1 MEHKRLEGELIRMI
15 RQSRR
20 LKQVEF
26 AAKIGITQAMLSYI
40 ENGLRGLNEVTEGRI
55 RQEFSID
62 DNAIDYLSTA
72 SHIAKGEKRDER

>member
-1 MEHKRLEGELIRMI
+1 VDRKKLNGELVRMI

-40 ENGLRGLNEVTEGRI
+40 ENGIRELNETNEGRI
-55 RQEFSID
+55 RQEFNID
-62 DNAIDYLSTA
+62 EKAIDCLSVA
-72 SHIAKGEKRDER
+72 SLVARGEKQDER